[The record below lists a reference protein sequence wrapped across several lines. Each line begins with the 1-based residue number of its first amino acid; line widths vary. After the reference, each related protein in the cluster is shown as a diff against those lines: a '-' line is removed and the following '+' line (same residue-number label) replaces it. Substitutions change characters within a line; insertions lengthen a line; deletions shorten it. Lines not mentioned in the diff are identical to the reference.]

1 MFQAGIEGFYLLRG
15 IPHSEDRF
23 IPPQEF
29 PDNARE
35 RILACL
41 ACVNA
46 TFSNDIKIKAEWND
60 WARFYLPATNSADD
74 YVQQL
79 RQSGV
84 GYHIP
89 LKALLLHARQILN
102 YPAWRD
108 KPLQSFPISNYNMF
122 EWPEVLSAAQ
132 HSVTTSMNLH
142 PPASRLYV
150 PRDAEVVM
158 DLNTFTSN
166 VGPVYYDT
174 VLSGTLT
181 TIPQLKCMIARKVG
195 YSGEVPPKSGN

>member
-74 YVQQL
+74 YVQ
-79 RQSGV
+79 RAVKTKWSWVSYSVEGTV
-84 GYHIP
+84 TAC
-89 LKALLLHARQILN
+89 KANI
-102 YPAWRD
+102 
-108 KPLQSFPISNYNMF
+108 K
-122 EWPEVLSAAQ
+122 LSC
-132 HSVTTSMNLH
+132 VE
-142 PPASRLYV
+142 R
-150 PRDAEVVM
+150 
-158 DLNTFTSN
+158 
-166 VGPVYYDT
+166 
-174 VLSGTLT
+174 
-181 TIPQLKCMIARKVG
+181 
-195 YSGEVPPKSGN
+195 